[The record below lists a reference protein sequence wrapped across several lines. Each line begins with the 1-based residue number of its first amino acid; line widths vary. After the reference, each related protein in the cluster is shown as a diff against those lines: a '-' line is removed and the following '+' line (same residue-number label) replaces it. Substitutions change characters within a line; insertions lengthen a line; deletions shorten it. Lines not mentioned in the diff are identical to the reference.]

1 MTIKNN
7 DKDLNNAI
15 KYVITTHKNSV
26 ESLRANFK
34 LNTLVAKWYLPISSL
49 GDIEKNKIL
58 TEKGFK
64 IEVQIKDADKEVKKK
79 YKFVNGLSADI
90 MSCYKKVG
98 EICECNDGE
107 NKLES
112 YFLRN
117 QNHSLKNGM
126 TNFNKLYEIKEID
139 GVKEIVKKEKAKK
152 STTKVEKETSE
163 NDEVSL
169 LEKTVSKIL
178 ELNYFELKPQDIQNN
193 MDLIFKAMLKDNSIE
208 PKQYE
213 NYLGSSVGKTDLKIV
228 NQK

>member
-7 DKDLNNAI
+7 DKELNNSI
-15 KYVITTHKNSV
+15 KYITTTLKNSV
-26 ESLRANFK
+26 EELRVNFNK
-34 LNTLVAKWYLPISSL
+34 YTVVGKWYLPISSL
-49 GDIEKNKIL
+49 GDIEKNEIL

-64 IEVQIKDADKEVKKK
+64 IEVQEKDADKEVKKK
-79 YKFVNGLSADI
+79 YKFINGLSADI
-90 MSCYKKVG
+90 MSQFKRIG
-98 EICECNDGE
+98 EVCECNEGE
-107 NKLES
+107 KKLES
-112 YFLRN
+112 FFLRN
-117 QNHSLKNGM
+117 QYHSIKNGM
-126 TNFNKLYEIKEID
+126 TNFNKLYEIKEN
-139 GVKEIVKKEKAKK
+139 EIVKKEKAKK

-228 NQK
+228 NKK

>member
-7 DKDLNNAI
+7 DKELNNSI
-15 KYVITTHKNSV
+15 KYITTTLKNSV
-26 ESLRANFK
+26 EELRVNFNK
-34 LNTLVAKWYLPISSL
+34 YTVVGKWYLPISSL
-49 GDIEKNKIL
+49 GDIEKNEIL

-64 IEVQIKDADKEVKKK
+64 IEVQEKNADKETKKK
-79 YKFVNGLSADI
+79 YKFINGLSADI
-90 MSCYKKVG
+90 MSQFKRIG
-98 EICECNDGE
+98 EVCECNDGE
-107 NKLES
+107 KKLES
-112 YFLRN
+112 FFLRN
-117 QNHSLKNGM
+117 QYHSIKNGM
-126 TNFNKLYEIKEID
+126 TNFNKLYEIKEN
-139 GVKEIVKKEKAKK
+139 EIVKKEKAKK
-152 STTKVEKETSE
+152 STTKVEKETNE

-193 MDLIFKAMLKDNSIE
+193 MNLIFKAMLKDNSIE

>member
-7 DKDLNNAI
+7 DKELNNSI
-15 KYVITTHKNSV
+15 KYVTTTLKNSV
-26 ESLRANFK
+26 EELRVNFNK
-34 LNTLVAKWYLPISSL
+34 YVVVGKWYLPISSK
-49 GDIEKNKIL
+49 GDIEKNEIL

-64 IEVQIKDADKEVKKK
+64 IEVQEKDADKPTKKK

-90 MSCYKKVG
+90 MSQFKRIG
-98 EICECNDGE
+98 EVCECNEGE
-107 NKLES
+107 KKLES
-112 YFLRN
+112 FFLRN
-117 QNHSLKNGM
+117 QYHSIKNGM
-126 TNFNKLYEIKEID
+126 TNFNKLYEIKEN
-139 GVKEIVKKEKAKK
+139 EIVKKEKAKK

-178 ELNYFELKPQDIQNN
+178 ELNYFELQPKDIQNN
-193 MDLIFKAMLKDNSIE
+193 MNLIFKAMLKDNSIE

-213 NYLGSSVGKTDLKIV
+213 NYLGSNVGKTDLKIV

>member
-7 DKDLNNAI
+7 DKELNNSI
-15 KYVITTHKNSV
+15 KYITTTLKNSV
-26 ESLRANFK
+26 EELRVNFNK
-34 LNTLVAKWYLPISSL
+34 YTVVGKWYLPISSL
-49 GDIEKNKIL
+49 GDIEKNEIL

-64 IEVQIKDADKEVKKK
+64 IEVQEKDADKEVKKK
-79 YKFVNGLSADI
+79 YKFINGLSADI
-90 MSCYKKVG
+90 MSQFKRIG
-98 EICECNDGE
+98 EVCECNEGE
-107 NKLES
+107 KKLES
-112 YFLRN
+112 FFLRN
-117 QNHSLKNGM
+117 QYHSIKNGM
-126 TNFNKLYEIKEID
+126 TNFNKLYEIKEN
-139 GVKEIVKKEKAKK
+139 EIVKKEKAKK

-193 MDLIFKAMLKDNSIE
+193 MNLIFKAMLKDNSIE

-228 NQK
+228 NKK

>member
-1 MTIKNN
+1 MTNIN

-34 LNTLVAKWYLPISSL
+34 LNTLVGKWYLPISSL
-49 GDIEKNKIL
+49 GDIEKNEIL

-64 IEVQIKDADKEVKKK
+64 IEVQVKDADKEVKKK

-98 EICECNDGE
+98 EICECNEGE
-107 NKLES
+107 QKLES

-117 QNHSLKNGM
+117 QYHSIKNGM
-126 TNFNKLYEIKEID
+126 TNFNKLYEIKD
-139 GVKEIVKKEKAKK
+139 NEIVKKEKAKK
-152 STTKVEKETSE
+152 STNKVEKETSE

-178 ELNYFELKPQDIQNN
+178 ELNYFELKPQDIQKN
-193 MDLIFKAMLKDNSIE
+193 MDLIFKAILKDNSIE

-213 NYLGSSVGKTDLKIV
+213 NYLGSNVGKTDLKIV
-228 NQK
+228 NK

>member
-7 DKDLNNAI
+7 DKELNNSI
-15 KYVITTHKNSV
+15 KYITTTLKNSV
-26 ESLRANFK
+26 EELRVNFNK
-34 LNTLVAKWYLPISSL
+34 YTVVGKWYLPISSL

-64 IEVQIKDADKEVKKK
+64 IEVQEKNADKETKKK
-79 YKFVNGLSADI
+79 YKFINGLSADI
-90 MSCYKKVG
+90 MSQFKRIG
-98 EICECNDGE
+98 EVCECNEGE
-107 NKLES
+107 KKLES
-112 YFLRN
+112 FFLRN
-117 QNHSLKNGM
+117 QYHSIKNGM
-126 TNFNKLYEIKEID
+126 TNFNKLYEIKEN
-139 GVKEIVKKEKAKK
+139 EIVKKEKAKK

-178 ELNYFELKPQDIQNN
+178 ELNYFELQPKDIQNN
-193 MDLIFKAMLKDNSIE
+193 MNLIFKAMLKDNSIE

-213 NYLGSSVGKTDLKIV
+213 NYLGSNVGKTDLKIV